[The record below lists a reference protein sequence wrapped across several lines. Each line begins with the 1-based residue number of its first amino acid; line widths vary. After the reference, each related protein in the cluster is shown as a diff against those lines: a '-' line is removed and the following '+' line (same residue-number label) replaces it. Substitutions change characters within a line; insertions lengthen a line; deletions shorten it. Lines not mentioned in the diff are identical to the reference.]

1 MMSEHRANNRRMKT
15 VLSLRSPVTFHDD
28 TASSCSSAS
37 RVISG
42 AVGSSLRLQAW
53 LLKLA
58 RFDENLSEM
67 CVLLGPET
75 ERRGREREREREG
88 ENGREGERACDGERG
103 VGSKRGGGGG
113 RGYSDQC

>member
-1 MMSEHRANNRRMKT
+1 MSEHRADNRRMKT
-15 VLSLRSPVTFHDD
+15 VLSLRSPVTSHDD

-75 ERRGREREREREG
+75 ERRGRERDRES
-88 ENGREGERACDGERG
+88 GREGERDCDGERG
-103 VGSKRGGGGG
+103 VGSQKRWGGGGEAVVI
-113 RGYSDQC
+113 SVKN